1 MIPVMDWFELPA
13 AVTMAARHFPD
24 ALGAVLGVTGRAL
37 GRGEVIAAIRSLCE
51 AGTARLLPVGL
62 PFAALKEHLEAMR
75 DEGAAWQRRR
85 RPDPEAQERARAEA
99 EERAKAAA
107 EEARKRAEA
116 AAAMVRVEERERA
129 ERLAAERRRVA
140 SVFAALS
147 PAPAAPKAEAEKP
160 AQA

>member
-1 MIPVMDWFELPA
+1 MIPVRNWFELPA

-85 RPDPEAQERARAEA
+85 RPDPKAQERARAEA
-99 EERAKAAA
+99 EERARAAA
-107 EEARKRAEA
+107 EEARRRQEA
-116 AAAMVRVEERERA
+116 AAAMDRAEERARA
-129 ERLAAERRRVA
+129 ERMAAERRRVMNFFTA
-140 SVFAALS
+140 ETAR
-147 PAPAAPKAEAEKP
+147 PKP
-160 AQA
+160 G